1 MTDRSTA
8 TPATASSALKQ
19 RAAALSIA
27 ASALLTIGKL
37 VAGLLSGSL
46 ALMSEALHSLIDTGS
61 TILTWFA
68 VRAADEP
75 ADDEHHY
82 GHGKIEAVAALAETG
97 LLIVLAIGVLY
108 EAVKRLISHESAPVE
123 TGWLVFA
130 VLGVAIVVDAVRWQS
145 LARIARETKSDAL
158 AADALHFS
166 SDLVASVLVTIGLVA
181 TRYGFQQGDTI
192 AAVGVAVFIG
202 IAGYR
207 LGRRTIDT
215 LVDTAPEGVAEE
227 LHEIVESVP
236 GVAEI
241 EDLRLR
247 QTGATVIGEVT
258 VGVARTLPVDRIMA
272 IKQEMSRR
280 IVDRIPDSNI
290 TIIVNTRALSDETV
304 MERVLMAAARKRLPV
319 HHVTTQEIDGVKSIS
334 LDLELDGRMALG
346 AAHEVAS
353 SLENAIRGELGTE
366 IEVDTHIEPLEV
378 RELQGENATAE
389 RTAMITA
396 ALKAIAAT
404 SKVVTT
410 VHDVRARIT
419 PVGLVVNYHCWA
431 DAGASVG
438 DVHDEVDRLDRAVKT
453 QFPDVAR
460 IVGHAEPFGS

>member
-1 MTDRSTA
+1 MTSSTA
-8 TPATASSALKQ
+8 EASAVKQ
-19 RAAALSIA
+19 RAAAASVA

-46 ALMSEALHSLIDTGS
+46 SLMSEALHSLIDTGA

-97 LLIVLAIGVLY
+97 LLIVLACGVLY
-108 EAVKRLISHESAPVE
+108 EAVRRLFGHESAPVE
-123 TGWLVFA
+123 TGWIVFA
-130 VLGVAIVVDAVRWQS
+130 VLGIAIVVDAVRWRS

-166 SDLVASVLVTIGLVA
+166 SDLVASVLVTLGLLA
-181 TRYGFQQGDTI
+181 TKYGYPQGDTI
-192 AAVGVAVFIG
+192 AAIGVAVFIG

-215 LVDTAPEGVAEE
+215 LVDTAPEGVADE
-227 LHEIVESVP
+227 LHDIIESVP
-236 GVAEI
+236 GVADI
-241 EDLRLR
+241 EDMRLR

-258 VGVARTLPVDRIMA
+258 ISVARTLPVDRIMA
-272 IKQEMSRR
+272 IKGEIAKR
-280 IVDRIPDSNI
+280 IVGEMPGTNI
-290 TIIVNTRALSDETV
+290 AITANTRALSDETV

-334 LDLELDGRMALG
+334 LDLEIDGRMSLG
-346 AAHEVAS
+346 AAHDVAS
-353 SLENAIRGELGTE
+353 SLETAIRDELGTE

-389 RTAMITA
+389 RTAAITA
-396 ALKAIAAT
+396 ALHAIAAT
-404 SKVVTT
+404 SRVVAE
-410 VHDVRARIT
+410 VHDVRARST

-431 DAGASVG
+431 DADASVG

-453 QFPDVAR
+453 QFPDVVR